1 MISLDSSRL
10 RELERIL
17 IKLVEVLS
25 DLDIASEVISPLPLE
40 NYVSILQ
47 YLVKNLQEAL
57 SCKKLELMLIYSMKS
72 LAVTA
77 QLSERLL
84 AISDIM
90 RRLRLEERV
99 PDGNN

>member
-47 YLVKNLQEAL
+47 YPSKEPSGSAILQEVRAHAYL
-57 SCKKLELMLIYSMKS
+57 LYEESSSDCS
-72 LAVTA
+72 A
-77 QLSERLL
+77 Q
-84 AISDIM
+84 
-90 RRLRLEERV
+90 
-99 PDGNN
+99 